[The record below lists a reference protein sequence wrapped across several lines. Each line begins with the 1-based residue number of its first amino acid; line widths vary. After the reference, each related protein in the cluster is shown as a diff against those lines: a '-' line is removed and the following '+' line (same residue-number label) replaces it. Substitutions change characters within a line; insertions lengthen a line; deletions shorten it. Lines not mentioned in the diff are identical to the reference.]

1 MKLYEKFNFLTC
13 IILFYSYSLSVGA
26 KEKVIIIADEIS
38 VSNQGVKLIATGNVK
53 IQYGDYQL
61 NTTELTYDKE
71 KNLLSANHPIELKNK
86 NVFKIIASSAEIS
99 DDFKKIIA
107 SHASALIEKTFYVRS
122 QKMVRFKNGQS
133 SFYSSIGTT
142 CEVCPS
148 SPVPMW
154 QIKSEMIRHDSKKH
168 QLHFKNARME
178 FLGLP
183 VFYTPYL
190 RIPEPGVKRATGLLT
205 PKILTSDLLGVGLK
219 QPFYL
224 NLSRSSDVTF
234 SLLKTSKTEKKLKPQ
249 LNFKLSDKDLLVVD
263 SIAKYYSINI
273 DSGEIN
279 WSKNSTYPFNSEI
292 KKYKDKFFVVDY
304 KNTLRCYYVDDGSE
318 CWNLQTEDS
327 FTISN
332 SKFSLIIIEDMVIFN
347 NSIGDITAVDIE
359 TGMITWQ
366 LPTQSSSIIN
376 ETYNFKISKLVSDN
390 KSIYFSNNKNEFY
403 SIDVKTGVT
412 NWINDINSNLT
423 PIIIG
428 NLLFTVSNNGYLY
441 VIEKDK
447 GNIIRIT
454 DLYINYKIKKRKNIN
469 PVGFAIGNSKL
480 FLTNT
485 DGNMIFVDL
494 RLGNI
499 TGIEKVTGNLTSKPF
514 IFNQNLFVIRN
525 GSIVQYN

>member
-1 MKLYEKFNFLTC
+1 MNRLAVLILSFFLVNNCSFNENSGIWKDKQKALEDQKN
-13 IILFYSYSLSVGA
+13 I
-26 KEKVIIIADEIS
+26 EKVFLDKELVTSEFNQELEINLANIKTNNKIIDNKNNFGSQNYEGLFNKVGNYKFS
-38 VSNQGVKLIATGNVK
+38 KLENVN
-53 IQYGDYQL
+53 QL
-61 NTTELTYDKE
+61 NFRPIFLDNGLIFFDK
-71 KNLLSANHPIELKNK
+71 KGS
-86 NVFKIIASSAEIS
+86 IIRF
-99 DDFKKIIA
+99 DN
-107 SHASALIEKTFYVRS
+107 S
-122 QKMVRFKNGQS
+122 QKILWKKN
-133 SFYSSIGTT
+133 Y
-142 CEVCPS
+142 
-148 SPVPMW
+148 
-154 QIKSEMIRHDSKKH
+154 
-168 QLHFKNARME
+168 
-178 FLGLP
+178 
-183 VFYTPYL
+183 Y
-190 RIPEPGVKRATGLLT
+190 
-205 PKILTSDLLGVGLK
+205 
-219 QPFYL
+219 
-224 NLSRSSDVTF
+224 
-234 SLLKTSKTEKKLKPQ
+234 SKTEKKLKPQ

-454 DLYINYKIKKRKNIN
+454 DLYINYKVKKRKNIN